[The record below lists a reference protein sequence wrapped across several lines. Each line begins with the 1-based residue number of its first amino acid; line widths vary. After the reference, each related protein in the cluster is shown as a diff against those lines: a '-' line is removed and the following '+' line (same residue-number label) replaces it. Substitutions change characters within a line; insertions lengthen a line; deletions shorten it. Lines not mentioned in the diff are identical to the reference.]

1 MPESSGTL
9 FIPHFEQ
16 FLALVA
22 SIISLVSSIRFLNQD
37 FSVDWWASGI
47 RLLGMKI
54 LHTADWHI
62 GKKLY
67 GRQRFAEHGA
77 FLDWLLE
84 RLVSEG
90 VDGLV
95 VAGDIFDT
103 ANPSEQSRTMY
114 SKFLA
119 RACKVCE
126 WIVITGGNHDS
137 PSVLNGSR
145 ELLSHLNIHVVG
157 KKCED
162 LADELV
168 KIKDD
173 TGEISAYI
181 AAVPYLRD
189 RDLRQSVAGE
199 TEQQKE
205 KNLRDGIKAHYDGL
219 AKIITDKRGNKQI
232 PAIAVGHLYA
242 AGCNAKTEGDG
253 VRDLYVGG
261 LGHVSA
267 ETFSE
272 VYDYVAL
279 GHIHVPQIVGKK
291 EHIRYCG
298 SPIPMG
304 YGEAGQQKQVVMI
317 NLTTSEPIKLEV
329 LKVPNFQSLK
339 RVKGNLESIAAD
351 ISKLLAEKSDAWLEV
366 IYTGESFQGNLKTE
380 ISSMLEGSAMELLR
394 IENRT
399 IRQRTMKMNSTNT
412 DETLDQLSVTEVF
425 ERCLTDYEVSEDERA
440 ALKLAYS
447 EITDLVAAAER
458 N

>member
-1 MPESSGTL
+1 
-9 FIPHFEQ
+9 
-16 FLALVA
+16 
-22 SIISLVSSIRFLNQD
+22 
-37 FSVDWWASGI
+37 
-47 RLLGMKI
+47 MKI

-84 RLVSEG
+84 SLVSEG
-90 VDGLV
+90 VDGLI
-95 VAGDIFDT
+95 VAGDLFDT

-114 SKFLA
+114 AGFLA
-119 RACKVCE
+119 RACQVCE

-157 KKCED
+157 KKCAD
-162 LADELV
+162 LADELIE
-168 KIKDD
+168 IKDD
-173 TGEISAYI
+173 AGQTSAYI

-189 RDLRQSVAGE
+189 RDLRQSEAGE

-205 KNLRDGIKAHYDGL
+205 KNLRDGIKSHYDGL
-219 AKIITDKRGNKQI
+219 AEIIEKKRDGKAV

-242 AGCNAKTEGDG
+242 AGCSAENEGDG

-304 YGEAGQQKQVVMI
+304 YGEAGQQKQVVTMEF
-317 NLTTSEPIKLEV
+317 NDGNPMQLET
-329 LKVPNFQSLK
+329 LKVPTFQSLK
-339 RVKGNLESIAAD
+339 RVKGDLVAIGGQLSELVAT
-351 ISKLLAEKSDAWLEV
+351 KSNAWLEV
-366 IYTGESFQGNLKTE
+366 VYIGEAFQGDLKSE
-380 ISSMLEGSAMELLR
+380 IAAMVEGSAMEILR
-394 IENRT
+394 VENRT
-399 IRQRTMKMNSTNT
+399 MRQRTMKAATTN
-412 DETLDQLSVTEVF
+412 EKLDQLSVAEVF
-425 ERCLTDYEVSEDERA
+425 ERCLTDYEVAEDERDG
-440 ALKLAYS
+440 LIRAYV
-447 EITDLVAAAER
+447 EITDQVEAEEVR
-458 N
+458 

>member
-1 MPESSGTL
+1 
-9 FIPHFEQ
+9 
-16 FLALVA
+16 
-22 SIISLVSSIRFLNQD
+22 
-37 FSVDWWASGI
+37 
-47 RLLGMKI
+47 MKI

-84 RLVSEG
+84 KLVSES
-90 VDGLV
+90 VDGLI

-114 SKFLA
+114 ARFLA
-119 RACKVCE
+119 RACQVCD

-162 LADELV
+162 LSDELV
-168 KIKDD
+168 EIKNA
-173 TGEISAYI
+173 TGETSAYI

-205 KNLRDGIKAHYDGL
+205 QNLRDGIKTHYDGL
-219 AKIITDKRGNKQI
+219 AEIISNKRGDREI
-232 PAIAVGHLYA
+232 PVIAVGHLYA
-242 AGCNAKTEGDG
+242 AGCSAETEGDG

-317 NLTTSEPIKLEV
+317 EFNDDKAMQLET

-339 RVKGNLESIAAD
+339 RVKGDLVVIGEQLSQLVAT
-351 ISKLLAEKSDAWLEV
+351 KSDAWLEV
-366 IYTGESFQGNLKTE
+366 VYSGEAFQGNLKSE
-380 ISSMLEGSAMELLR
+380 IAAMVEGSAMEILR
-394 IENRT
+394 VENRT
-399 IRQRTMKMNSTNT
+399 MRQRTMKAATAN
-412 DETLDQLSVTEVF
+412 EKLDQLSVTEVF
-425 ERCLTDYEVSEDERA
+425 ERCLTDYEVAEGEREE
-440 ALKLAYS
+440 LTKAYA
-447 EITDLVAAAER
+447 EITDQVAAEECR
-458 N
+458 

>member
-1 MPESSGTL
+1 
-9 FIPHFEQ
+9 
-16 FLALVA
+16 
-22 SIISLVSSIRFLNQD
+22 
-37 FSVDWWASGI
+37 
-47 RLLGMKI
+47 MKI

-84 RLVSEG
+84 SLVSEG
-90 VDGLV
+90 VDGLI
-95 VAGDIFDT
+95 VAGDLFDT
-103 ANPSEQSRTMY
+103 ANPSEQSRAMY
-114 SKFLA
+114 ARFLA
-119 RACKVCE
+119 RACQLCD

-162 LADELV
+162 LADELIE
-168 KIKDD
+168 IKDD
-173 TGEISAYI
+173 AGQTSAYI

-189 RDLRQSVAGE
+189 RDLRQSEAGE

-205 KNLRDGIKAHYDGL
+205 KNLRDGIKSHYDGL
-219 AKIITDKRGNKQI
+219 AEIIEKKREGKVV

-242 AGCNAKTEGDG
+242 AGCSAETEGDG

-267 ETFSE
+267 KTFSE

-304 YGEAGQQKQVVMI
+304 YGEAGQQKQVVTIEFNDGNPMQ
-317 NLTTSEPIKLEV
+317 LETI
-329 LKVPNFQSLK
+329 KVPSFQSLK
-339 RVKGNLESIAAD
+339 RVKGDLVAIGEQLSELVAT
-351 ISKLLAEKSDAWLEV
+351 KSEAWLEV
-366 IYTGESFQGNLKTE
+366 VYIGEAFQGDLKSE
-380 ISSMLEGSAMELLR
+380 IAAMVEGSAMEILR
-394 IENRT
+394 VENRT
-399 IRQRTMKMNSTNT
+399 MRQRSMKAATTN
-412 DETLDQLSVTEVF
+412 EKLDQLSVAEVF
-425 ERCLTDYEVSEDERA
+425 ERCLTDYEVAEGEREE
-440 ALKLAYS
+440 LIRAYV
-447 EITDLVAAAER
+447 EITDQVAAEEVR
-458 N
+458 